1 MHFNLRSLEVKPGQL
16 PPPGLNRQLITRI
29 TGGATPSLEQLEER
43 KLAIVRLL
51 SAEVMTPVEVVCP
64 LIMASGDPKSR
75 SAPLSLV
82 HHCICKRLVMSRSF
96 FCAVT

>member
-82 HHCICKRLVMSRSF
+82 HHCI
-96 FCAVT
+96 